1 MTVES
6 LTAVQLASTQVRI
19 CALVVDDSAVL
30 AEPLP
35 VAPVPVEPLPVEP
48 RHLVGLLLGAL
59 RVSATERALVLNP
72 VQLIS
77 VVTRARIRDE
87 LAELAGGQL

>member
-19 CALVVDDSAVL
+19 CALVVDDPAVL

-35 VAPVPVEPLPVEP
+35 VAPVPVEPLPVDQVPVAPNPPP
-48 RHLVGLLLGAL
+48 RVDPAPPA
-59 RVSATERALVLNP
+59 SPET
-72 VQLIS
+72 S
-77 VVTRARIRDE
+77 T
-87 LAELAGGQL
+87 